1 MDAARVKEDAAVNE
15 ALFESFAKEL
25 TALVARDEAGRGASK
40 LSSPRE
46 LMRAASAF
54 APLRKLAV
62 VSGFYVPAAGA
73 PETDGPG
80 GAAILARAFQRE
92 GRVCEIWTD
101 ARCIEVLAEC
111 AKAAG
116 CAENTA
122 RIAPASLKERA
133 PDGIIFVERLGR
145 AADGRYYNF
154 KKQDISEWTA
164 PLDALA
170 DEAAGLGIHTIGI
183 GDGGNEAGMG
193 NFYAELC
200 ALLPGYAACLSVVRA
215 EFALTADVSNW
226 GAYALAGALS
236 FVWGVRRGIEP
247 GEETKMLES
256 AARAGA
262 ADGISGKC
270 ETSVD
275 GFCAAALEQKIAEL
289 DALSKKY
296 AALRAAGN

>member
-1 MDAARVKEDAAVNE
+1 MDAARVKEDSAVNE

-54 APLRKLAV
+54 APLRKVSV

-92 GRVCEIWTD
+92 GRECEIWTD

-164 PLDALA
+164 PLDVLA
-170 DEAAGLGIHTIGI
+170 DEAAELGIHTIGI

-226 GAYALAGALS
+226 GAYALAEALS

-247 GEETKMLES
+247 GEETKMLEA

-262 ADGISGKC
+262 ADGISGSC

-275 GFCAAALEQKIAEL
+275 GFCAAALEKKIAEL

>member
-1 MDAARVKEDAAVNE
+1 MNE

-92 GRVCEIWTD
+92 GRECEIWTD
-101 ARCIEVLAEC
+101 ARCIEVIAEC

-226 GAYALAGALS
+226 GAYALAEALS

-247 GEETKMLES
+247 GEETKMLEA

-262 ADGISGKC
+262 ADGISGRC

-275 GFCAAALEQKIAEL
+275 GFRAAALEQKIAEL

-296 AALRAAGN
+296 AALRADGN

>member
-92 GRVCEIWTD
+92 GRECEIWTD
-101 ARCIEVLAEC
+101 ARCIEVIAEC

-122 RIAPASLKERA
+122 RIAPASLKVRA

-170 DEAAGLGIHTIGI
+170 DEAPGLGIHTIGI

-193 NFYAELC
+193 NFYDELC
-200 ALLPGYAACLSVVRA
+200 ALLPDYAACLSVVRA

-226 GAYALAGALS
+226 GAYALAEALS

-247 GEETKMLES
+247 GEETKMLEA

-262 ADGISGKC
+262 ADGISGRC

-275 GFCAAALEQKIAEL
+275 GFCAAALEKKIAEL

>member
-1 MDAARVKEDAAVNE
+1 MDAARVKEDSAVNE

-101 ARCIEVLAEC
+101 ARCIEVIAEC

-226 GAYALAGALS
+226 GAYALAEALS

-247 GEETKMLES
+247 GEETKMLEA

-262 ADGISGKC
+262 ADGISGRC

>member
-46 LMRAASAF
+46 LIRAASAF

-92 GRVCEIWTD
+92 GRECEIWTD
-101 ARCIEVLAEC
+101 ARCIEVIAEC

-116 CAENTA
+116 CAENSA

-193 NFYAELC
+193 NFYDELC

-226 GAYALAGALS
+226 GAYALTEALS

-247 GEETKMLES
+247 GEETKMLEA

-262 ADGISGKC
+262 ADGISGRC

-275 GFCAAALEQKIAEL
+275 GFCAAALEKKIAEL

>member
-40 LSSPRE
+40 LSSPSE

-54 APLRKLAV
+54 DPLRKLAV

-92 GRVCEIWTD
+92 GRECEIWTD
-101 ARCIEVLAEC
+101 ARCIEVIAEC

-170 DEAAGLGIHTIGI
+170 DEAAELGIHTIGI

-226 GAYALAGALS
+226 GAYALAEALS

-247 GEETKMLES
+247 GEETKMLEA

-275 GFCAAALEQKIAEL
+275 GFCAAALEKKIAEL

>member
-101 ARCIEVLAEC
+101 VRCIEVLAEC

-193 NFYAELC
+193 NFYDELC
-200 ALLPGYAACLSVVRA
+200 ALLPDYAACLSVVRA

-226 GAYALAGALS
+226 GAYALAEALS

-247 GEETKMLES
+247 GEETKMLEA

-262 ADGISGKC
+262 ADGISGRC

-275 GFCAAALEQKIAEL
+275 GFCAAALEKKIAEL

>member
-1 MDAARVKEDAAVNE
+1 MNE

-25 TALVARDEAGRGASK
+25 TALVACDEAGRGASK

-92 GRVCEIWTD
+92 GRECEIWTD
-101 ARCIEVLAEC
+101 ARCIEVIAEC

-226 GAYALAGALS
+226 GAYALAEALS

-247 GEETKMLES
+247 GEETKMLEA

-275 GFCAAALEQKIAEL
+275 GFCAAALEKKIAEL

>member
-1 MDAARVKEDAAVNE
+1 MNE

-40 LSSPRE
+40 LSSPSE

-92 GRVCEIWTD
+92 GRECEIWTD

-133 PDGIIFVERLGR
+133 PGGIIFVERLGR

-154 KKQDISEWTA
+154 KKHDISEWTA

-226 GAYALAGALS
+226 GAYALAEALS
-236 FVWGVRRGIEP
+236 FLWGVRRGIEP
-247 GEETKMLES
+247 GEETKMLEA

-262 ADGISGKC
+262 ADGISGRC

-275 GFCAAALEQKIAEL
+275 GFCAAALEQKIAGL
-289 DALSKKY
+289 GALSKKY

>member
-145 AADGRYYNF
+145 AVDGRYYNF

-193 NFYAELC
+193 NFYDELC

-215 EFALTADVSNW
+215 EFTLTADVSNW
-226 GAYALAGALS
+226 GAYALAEALS

-247 GEETKMLES
+247 GEETKMLEA

-275 GFCAAALEQKIAEL
+275 GFCAAALEKKIAEL

>member
-40 LSSPRE
+40 LSSPSE

-92 GRVCEIWTD
+92 GRECEIWTD

-193 NFYAELC
+193 NFYDELC
-200 ALLPGYAACLSVVRA
+200 ALLPDYAACLSVVRA

-226 GAYALAGALS
+226 GAYALAEALS

-247 GEETKMLES
+247 GEETKMLEA

-262 ADGISGKC
+262 ADGISGRC

-275 GFCAAALEQKIAEL
+275 GFCAAALEKKIAEL

-296 AALRAAGN
+296 AALRVAGN

>member
-92 GRVCEIWTD
+92 GRECEIWTD

-122 RIAPASLKERA
+122 RIAPASLKERV

-193 NFYAELC
+193 NFYDELC

-226 GAYALAGALS
+226 GAYALTEALS

-247 GEETKMLES
+247 GEETKMLEA

-275 GFCAAALEQKIAEL
+275 GFCAAALEKKIAEL

>member
-101 ARCIEVLAEC
+101 ARCIEVIAEC

-193 NFYAELC
+193 NFYAELR
-200 ALLPGYAACLSVVRA
+200 ALLPVYAACLSVVRA

-247 GEETKMLES
+247 GEETKMLEA

-275 GFCAAALEQKIAEL
+275 GFCAAALEKKIAEL

>member
-226 GAYALAGALS
+226 GAYALAEALS
-236 FVWGVRRGIEP
+236 FVWGARRGIEP
-247 GEETKMLES
+247 GEETKMLEA

-275 GFCAAALEQKIAEL
+275 GFCAAALEKKIAEL

>member
-92 GRVCEIWTD
+92 GRECEIWTD
-101 ARCIEVLAEC
+101 ARCIEVIAEC

-193 NFYAELC
+193 NFYDELC

-226 GAYALAGALS
+226 GAYALTEALS

-247 GEETKMLES
+247 GEETKMLEA

-275 GFCAAALEQKIAEL
+275 GFCAAALEKKIAEL

>member
-1 MDAARVKEDAAVNE
+1 MNE

-80 GAAILARAFQRE
+80 GAAILARAFQCE
-92 GRVCEIWTD
+92 GRECEIWTD
-101 ARCIEVLAEC
+101 ARCIEVIAEC
-111 AKAAG
+111 AKAAD
-116 CAENTA
+116 CTENTA
-122 RIAPASLKERA
+122 RIAPASLKEGA

-226 GAYALAGALS
+226 GAYALAEALS

-247 GEETKMLES
+247 GEETKMLEA

-262 ADGISGKC
+262 ADGISGRC

-275 GFCAAALEQKIAEL
+275 GFCAAALEKKIAEL

>member
-92 GRVCEIWTD
+92 GRECEIWTD
-101 ARCIEVLAEC
+101 ARCIEVIAEC

-145 AADGRYYNF
+145 AADERYYNF

-226 GAYALAGALS
+226 GAYALAEALS

-247 GEETKMLES
+247 GEETKMLKA

-262 ADGISGKC
+262 AAVCCPPCSFLLILK
-270 ETSVD
+270 
-275 GFCAAALEQKIAEL
+275 
-289 DALSKKY
+289 
-296 AALRAAGN
+296 

>member
-54 APLRKLAV
+54 APLRNLAV

-101 ARCIEVLAEC
+101 ARCIEVIAEC

-116 CAENTA
+116 CAKNTA
-122 RIAPASLKERA
+122 RIAPASLKERS

-154 KKQDISEWTA
+154 KKQDITEWTA

-200 ALLPGYAACLSVVRA
+200 ALLPGYAACLSVVRS

-226 GAYALAGALS
+226 GAYALAEALS

-247 GEETKMLES
+247 GEETKMLEA

-262 ADGISGKC
+262 ADGISGRC

-275 GFCAAALEQKIAEL
+275 GFCAAALEKKIAEL

>member
-40 LSSPRE
+40 LSSSQE

-54 APLRKLAV
+54 APLRNLAV

-200 ALLPGYAACLSVVRA
+200 ALLPDYAACLSVVRA

-226 GAYALAGALS
+226 GAYALAEALS

-247 GEETKMLES
+247 GEETKMLEA

-262 ADGISGKC
+262 ADGISGRC

-275 GFCAAALEQKIAEL
+275 GFCAAALEKKIAEL

>member
-46 LMRAASAF
+46 LIRAASAF

-92 GRVCEIWTD
+92 GRECEIWTD
-101 ARCIEVLAEC
+101 ARCIEVIAEC

-122 RIAPASLKERA
+122 RIAPASLKERV

-226 GAYALAGALS
+226 GAYALTEALS

-247 GEETKMLES
+247 GEETKMLEA

-262 ADGISGKC
+262 ADGISGRC

-275 GFCAAALEQKIAEL
+275 GFCAAALEKKIAEL

>member
-92 GRVCEIWTD
+92 GRECEIWTD
-101 ARCIEVLAEC
+101 ARCIEVIAEC

-226 GAYALAGALS
+226 GAYALAEALS

-247 GEETKMLES
+247 GEETKMLEA

-262 ADGISGKC
+262 ADGISGRC

>member
-1 MDAARVKEDAAVNE
+1 MNE

-145 AADGRYYNF
+145 AADERYYNF

-226 GAYALAGALS
+226 GAYALAEALS

-247 GEETKMLES
+247 GEETKMLEA

-262 ADGISGKC
+262 ADGISGRC

-275 GFCAAALEQKIAEL
+275 GFCAAALEKKIAEL

>member
-25 TALVARDEAGRGASK
+25 TAPVARDEAGRGASK

-101 ARCIEVLAEC
+101 VRCIEVLAEC

-226 GAYALAGALS
+226 GAYALAEALS

-247 GEETKMLES
+247 GEETKMLEA

-262 ADGISGKC
+262 ADGISGRC

>member
-1 MDAARVKEDAAVNE
+1 MNE

-40 LSSPRE
+40 LSRPRE

-92 GRVCEIWTD
+92 GRECEIWTD
-101 ARCIEVLAEC
+101 ARCIEVIAEC
-111 AKAAG
+111 AKAAD
-116 CAENTA
+116 CTENTA
-122 RIAPASLKERA
+122 RIAPASLKEGA

-226 GAYALAGALS
+226 GAYALAEALS

-247 GEETKMLES
+247 GEETKMLEA

-262 ADGISGKC
+262 ADGISGRC

-275 GFCAAALEQKIAEL
+275 GFCAAALEKKIAEL

>member
-1 MDAARVKEDAAVNE
+1 MNE

-46 LMRAASAF
+46 LMCAASAF

-101 ARCIEVLAEC
+101 ARCIEVIAEC

-164 PLDALA
+164 PLDAIA

-226 GAYALAGALS
+226 GAYALAEALS

-247 GEETKMLES
+247 GEETKMLEA

-262 ADGISGKC
+262 ADGISGRC

-275 GFCAAALEQKIAEL
+275 GFCAAALEKKIAEL

>member
-92 GRVCEIWTD
+92 GRECEIWTD
-101 ARCIEVLAEC
+101 ARCIEVIAEC

-170 DEAAGLGIHTIGI
+170 DEAAELGIHTIGI

-226 GAYALAGALS
+226 GAYALAEALS

-247 GEETKMLES
+247 GEETKMLEA

-262 ADGISGKC
+262 ADGISGRC

-275 GFCAAALEQKIAEL
+275 GFCAAALEKKIAEL

>member
-193 NFYAELC
+193 NFYDELC

-226 GAYALAGALS
+226 GAYALAEALS

-247 GEETKMLES
+247 GEETKMLEA

-275 GFCAAALEQKIAEL
+275 GFCAAALEKKIAEL

>member
-92 GRVCEIWTD
+92 GRECEIWTD
-101 ARCIEVLAEC
+101 ARCIEVIAEC

-122 RIAPASLKERA
+122 RIVPASLKERA

-145 AADGRYYNF
+145 AVDGRYYNF

-193 NFYAELC
+193 NFYDELR
-200 ALLPGYAACLSVVRA
+200 ALLPDYAACLSVVRA

-226 GAYALAGALS
+226 GAYALAEALS

-247 GEETKMLES
+247 GEETKMLEA

-262 ADGISGKC
+262 ADGISGRC

-275 GFCAAALEQKIAEL
+275 GFCAAALEKKIAEL

>member
-92 GRVCEIWTD
+92 GRECEIWTD

-170 DEAAGLGIHTIGI
+170 DEAAELGIHTIGI

-193 NFYAELC
+193 NFYDELC
-200 ALLPGYAACLSVVRA
+200 ALLPDYAACLSVVRA

-226 GAYALAGALS
+226 GAYALAEALS

-247 GEETKMLES
+247 GEETKMLEA

-275 GFCAAALEQKIAEL
+275 GFCAAALEKKIAEL

>member
-1 MDAARVKEDAAVNE
+1 MDAARVKEDSAVNE

-92 GRVCEIWTD
+92 GRECEIWTD
-101 ARCIEVLAEC
+101 ARCIEVIAEC

-183 GDGGNEAGMG
+183 GDGGNETGMG
-193 NFYAELC
+193 NFYDELC
-200 ALLPGYAACLSVVRA
+200 ALLPDYAACLSVVRA

-226 GAYALAGALS
+226 GAYALAEALS

-247 GEETKMLES
+247 GEETKMLEA

-262 ADGISGKC
+262 ADGISGRC

-275 GFCAAALEQKIAEL
+275 GFCAAALEKKIAEL

>member
-1 MDAARVKEDAAVNE
+1 MDAAREKEDASVTE
-15 ALFESFAKEL
+15 SLFESFAKEL

-80 GAAILARAFQRE
+80 GAAVLARAFQRE

-101 ARCIEVLAEC
+101 VRCIEVLAEC

-226 GAYALAGALS
+226 GAYALAEALS

-247 GEETKMLES
+247 GEETKMLEA

-262 ADGISGKC
+262 ADGISGRC
-270 ETSVD
+270 DTSAD

>member
-122 RIAPASLKERA
+122 RIAPASLKECA

-226 GAYALAGALS
+226 GAYALAEALS

-247 GEETKMLES
+247 GEETKMLEA

-262 ADGISGKC
+262 ADGISGRC

-275 GFCAAALEQKIAEL
+275 GFCAAALEKKIAEL

>member
-54 APLRKLAV
+54 APLRNLAV

-101 ARCIEVLAEC
+101 ARCIEVIAEC

-116 CAENTA
+116 CAKNTA

-226 GAYALAGALS
+226 GAYALAEALS

-247 GEETKMLES
+247 GEETKMLEA

-262 ADGISGKC
+262 ADGISGRC

-275 GFCAAALEQKIAEL
+275 GFCAAALEKKIAEL

>member
-101 ARCIEVLAEC
+101 VRCIEVLAEC

-164 PLDALA
+164 PLDVLA
-170 DEAAGLGIHTIGI
+170 DEAAELGIHTIGI

-226 GAYALAGALS
+226 GAYALAEALS

-247 GEETKMLES
+247 GEETKMLEA

-262 ADGISGKC
+262 ADGISGSC

-275 GFCAAALEQKIAEL
+275 GFCAAALEKKIAEL

>member
-145 AADGRYYNF
+145 AADERYYNF

-226 GAYALAGALS
+226 GAYALAEALS

-247 GEETKMLES
+247 GEETKMLKV

-262 ADGISGKC
+262 ADGISGRC

-275 GFCAAALEQKIAEL
+275 GFCAAALEKKIAEL

>member
-92 GRVCEIWTD
+92 GRECEIWTD

-164 PLDALA
+164 PLDVLA
-170 DEAAGLGIHTIGI
+170 DEAAELGIHTIGI

-226 GAYALAGALS
+226 GAYALAEALS
-236 FVWGVRRGIEP
+236 FVWGVWRGIEP
-247 GEETKMLES
+247 GEETKMLEA

-262 ADGISGKC
+262 ADGISGSC

-275 GFCAAALEQKIAEL
+275 GFCAAALEKKITEL

>member
-1 MDAARVKEDAAVNE
+1 MNE

-40 LSSPRE
+40 LSSPSE

-92 GRVCEIWTD
+92 GRECEIWTD
-101 ARCIEVLAEC
+101 ARCIEVIAEC

-154 KKQDISEWTA
+154 KKQNISEWTA

-226 GAYALAGALS
+226 GAYALAEALS

-247 GEETKMLES
+247 GEETKMLEA

-262 ADGISGKC
+262 ADGISGRC

-275 GFCAAALEQKIAEL
+275 GFCAAALEKKIAEL

>member
-46 LMRAASAF
+46 LIRAASAF

-92 GRVCEIWTD
+92 GRECEIWTD
-101 ARCIEVLAEC
+101 ARCIEVIAEC

-226 GAYALAGALS
+226 GAYALAEALS

-247 GEETKMLES
+247 GEETKILEA

-262 ADGISGKC
+262 ADGISGRC

-275 GFCAAALEQKIAEL
+275 GFCAAALEKKIAEL